1 MERYAVVPLSD
12 ETHGL
17 YVSSIRVPDHMI
29 DELNAPGASISLEWG
44 TSEHVR
50 ASDYHTSIAI
60 YQSSTH

>member
-50 ASDYHTSIAI
+50 I
-60 YQSSTH
+60 YSQVIIIHLSRSTH